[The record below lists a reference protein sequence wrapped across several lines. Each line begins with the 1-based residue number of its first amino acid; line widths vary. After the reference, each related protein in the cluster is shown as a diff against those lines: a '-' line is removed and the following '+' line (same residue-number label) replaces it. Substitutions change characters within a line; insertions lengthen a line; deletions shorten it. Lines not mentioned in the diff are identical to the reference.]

1 MIKDAQGKADEK
13 HFDEMISRLLRTGV
27 IVSSIVVLIGG
38 VFYLAQSGMLKPVY
52 EPFHREP
59 HHLRGLADIVR
70 GVFTWNPRNWIQF
83 GLLILVATPVA
94 RVALC
99 VITFIKQRDR
109 TYIVLTL
116 IVLCVLIFGFIGN

>member
-1 MIKDAQGKADEK
+1 MDDVNRKAEEK
-13 HFDEMISRLLRTGV
+13 HFDDTVSLLLRTGV

-38 VFYLAQSGMLKPVY
+38 IFYLLQSGMLKPLY
-52 EPFHREP
+52 KPFHREP
-59 HHLRGLADIVR
+59 QNLCGLGAIVR
-70 GVFTWNPRNWIQF
+70 GVFTSNPRNWIQF

-99 VITFIKQRDR
+99 VITFIKEKDR

-116 IVLCVLIFGFIGN
+116 IVFCVLIFGLIGY

>member
-1 MIKDAQGKADEK
+1 MNDEQFKAEEK
-13 HFDEMISRLLRTGV
+13 RFDEMISVLLRTGV
-27 IVSSIVVLIGG
+27 IVSSVIVLIGG
-38 VFYLAQSGMLKPVY
+38 IFYLAQSGMLKPVY
-52 EPFHREP
+52 KPFHREP
-59 HHLRGLADIVR
+59 HNLRSLADIAR

-99 VITFIKQRDR
+99 VITFVKQRDR

-116 IVLCVLIFGFIGN
+116 IVLCVLVFGLIGY

>member
-1 MIKDAQGKADEK
+1 MNDAQHKADEK
-13 HFDEMISRLLRTGV
+13 HFDEMISVLLRTGV
-27 IVSSIVVLIGG
+27 IVSSVVVLVGG
-38 VFYLAQSGMLKPVY
+38 IFYLVQSGMLKPVY
-52 EPFHREP
+52 KPFHREP
-59 HHLRGLADIVR
+59 QNLRGLADIVR

-99 VITFIKQRDR
+99 VFTFIKQKDR

-116 IVLCVLIFGFIGN
+116 IVLCVLIFGLIGY